1 METKKTKIIYI
12 ITKGNFGGAQR
23 YVFDLATHLPQ
34 DSFEVIVASGE
45 GNILGE
51 KLKEKGIRTVQIPF
65 LKRNINP
72 LKELLSLISLIKLLK
87 DERPEIIHLNSS
99 KAGGLGGLAGRLT
112 KVPRIIFTG
121 HGWAFNE
128 DRSLPSR
135 LLIGCFHWITI
146 LLSHQTI
153 AVSKRVFDQISLFPL
168 VKKKITVIHNGI
180 GPVEFLDRETARKEL
195 AEKNPSPFWIGTIS
209 ELHRNKGVDFIIRA
223 FANISPQNEHT
234 GLFIIG
240 DGEERKDLETLSK
253 KLKVQD
259 KVHFLGFK
267 KDAIR
272 FLKAFDIFTLT
283 SRTEAFP
290 YAPIEAG
297 LAGVPVIASRVGGI
311 PELISNKEN
320 GMLVEPGNIFEIEY
334 ALRDLIQN
342 TEKREMFKKGLEIRV
357 KKDFSLEKMLEN
369 TLKEYLKK

>member
-12 ITKGNFGGAQR
+12 VTKGNFGGAQR
-23 YVFDLATHLPQ
+23 YVFDLATNLPKEG
-34 DSFEVIVASGE
+34 FEVIVATGE

-72 LKELLSLISLIKLLK
+72 LKEILSLISLIKLFK
-87 DERPEIIHLNSS
+87 DERPDIIHLNSS

-112 KVPRIIFTG
+112 KVPKIIFTG

-128 DRSLPSR
+128 DRTLLSR
-135 LLIGCFHWITI
+135 ILIGCFHWITI
-146 LLSHQTI
+146 LLSHKTI

-168 VKKKITVIHNGI
+168 VRKKITVIHNGI
-180 GPVEFLDRETARKEL
+180 DGAEFLDREIARKEL
-195 AEKNPSPFWIGTIS
+195 YENSPFPFWIGTIS
-209 ELHRNKGVDFIIRA
+209 ELHKNKGVDFIIRA
-223 FANISPQNEHT
+223 FANVSPQNEQV
-234 GLFIIG
+234 GLFLIG
-240 DGEERKDLETLSK
+240 DGEERRNLEILTK
-253 KLKVQD
+253 KLNVHD

-267 KDAIR
+267 KDAAR

-290 YAPIEAG
+290 YVTLEAG

-320 GMLVEPGNIFEIEY
+320 GTLVEPGNIFDIEY

-342 TEKREMFKKGLEIRV
+342 AEKRESFKKGLEIRI
-357 KKDFSLEKMLEN
+357 KKDFSLERMLEK
-369 TLKEYLKK
+369 TLKEYSAK